1 MKPTISN
8 IKSSLRET
16 IPKPKENSNLQISKV
31 LSVKS
36 FPNPNKSTLSNIKPT
51 HTPSNI
57 KPCFHE
63 GSSDLQ
69 WMREFQRS
77 RTSMEER
84 ASGEHNFN
92 EGESF
97 AKERIYVV
105 VNRESERERVKVRV
119 KEVFGYKNS

>member
-16 IPKPKENSNLQISKV
+16 IPKPKENPNLQISKV

-51 HTPSNI
+51 HAPSNI
-57 KPCFHE
+57 KSCLHE

-69 WMREFQRS
+69 WMREFRGS
-77 RTSMEER
+77 TTSMVER
-84 ASGEHNFN
+84 VSWEHIFN
-92 EGESF
+92 GGESF
-97 AKERIYVV
+97 G
-105 VNRESERERVKVRV
+105 RERVSVVMKGKSENMNKRGVWIQR
-119 KEVFGYKNS
+119 